1 MIGRLFDLLARRID
15 GPLMAALAL
24 TIALGVTVVYSASA
38 GATPVERLA
47 GEFRNLGV
55 ALLAMWILAQVHP
68 QLLMRLA
75 LPVYL
80 VGLSLLVGVALF
92 GEIRNGARRWLN
104 LGFTTIQPSEIMKIA
119 VPLALAW
126 YFHRREEGLRMRD
139 FAIAGLILALPFG
152 LVLRQPDLGTAMLIG
167 AAGFFVIFLAGLSWK
182 IIISAA
188 VAGAASLPFLW
199 SMLHDYQR
207 QRILTLLDPTTDP
220 LGAGYHIIQ
229 ATIAIGSG
237 GLLGKGWLNGTQAQL
252 DFVPERSTD
261 FILAVF
267 GEEFGLVGNIVL
279 VLLYLLIIGRGL
291 MIAANASTVF
301 ARLTAGAITLSFF
314 TYAFVNM
321 GMVSGIL
328 PVVGVPLPIISYGGT
343 ALLSILAGM
352 GILMSIATH
361 KQLVSS

>member
-1 MIGRLFDLLARRID
+1 MIGRAFEYLSRRID

-24 TIALGVTVVYSASA
+24 TIALGVTVVYSAS
-38 GATPVERLA
+38 GGSSVERLA
-47 GEFRNLGV
+47 GQFRNLGV
-55 ALLAMWILAQVHP
+55 ALLAMWILAHVHP

-75 LPVYL
+75 MPVYL
-80 VGLSLLVGVALF
+80 VGLALLVGVALF

-126 YFHRREEGLRMRD
+126 YFHRREEGLRVRD
-139 FAIAGLILALPFG
+139 FAVAGIILAVPLG
-152 LVLRQPDLGTAMLIG
+152 LVLRQPDLGTSLLIG

-182 IIISAA
+182 IIVSAG
-188 VAGAASLPFLW
+188 VAGVASLPFLW

-207 QRILTLLDPTTDP
+207 QRVLTLLDPTTDP

-261 FILAVF
+261 FILAVY
-267 GEEFGLVGNIVL
+267 GEEFGLIGNVVL
-279 VLLYLLIIGRGL
+279 VTLYLLIILRGL

-301 ARLTAGAITLSFF
+301 SRLAAGAIALSFF
-314 TYAFVNM
+314 VYAFVNM
-321 GMVSGIL
+321 GMVTGIL
-328 PVVGVPLPIISYGGT
+328 PVVGVPLPMISYGGT

-352 GILMSIATH
+352 GILMSISTH

>member
-1 MIGRLFDLLARRID
+1 MIGRAFDFLSRRID

-24 TIALGVTVVYSASA
+24 TIALGVTVVYSAS
-38 GATPVERLA
+38 GGSSVERLA
-47 GEFRNLGV
+47 GQFRNLGV
-55 ALLAMWILAQVHP
+55 ALVAMWILAHVHP

-126 YFHRREEGLRMRD
+126 YFHRREEGLGLRD
-139 FAIAGLILALPFG
+139 FAIAGLILAVPFG

-182 IIISAA
+182 IIISVG
-188 VAGAASLPFLW
+188 VAGLASLPFLW

-207 QRILTLLDPTTDP
+207 QRVLTLLDPTTDP

-237 GLLGKGWLNGTQAQL
+237 GVLGKGWLNGTQAQL

-261 FILAVF
+261 FILAVY
-267 GEEFGLVGNIVL
+267 GEEFGLIGNIIL
-279 VLLYLLIIGRGL
+279 ITLYLLIIGRGL

-301 ARLTAGAITLSFF
+301 SRLTAGAITLSFF
-314 TYAFVNM
+314 VYAFVNM
-321 GMVSGIL
+321 GMVTGIL
-328 PVVGVPLPIISYGGT
+328 PVVGVPLPMISYGGT

-352 GILMSIATH
+352 GILMSISTH
-361 KQLVSS
+361 KQLVAS

>member
-1 MIGRLFDLLARRID
+1 MIGRAFEYLSRRID

-24 TIALGVTVVYSASA
+24 TIALGVTVVYSAS
-38 GATPVERLA
+38 GGSSVERLA
-47 GEFRNLGV
+47 GQFRNLGV
-55 ALLAMWILAQVHP
+55 ALLAMWILAHVHP

-75 LPVYL
+75 MPVYL
-80 VGLSLLVGVALF
+80 VGLALLVGVAFF

-126 YFHRREEGLRMRD
+126 YFHRREETLRLRD
-139 FAIAGLILALPFG
+139 FAVAGLLLAVPFG
-152 LVLRQPDLGTAMLIG
+152 LVLRQPDLGTSLLIG

-182 IIISAA
+182 IIVSIA
-188 VAGAASLPFLW
+188 VAGLASLPFLW

-207 QRILTLLDPTTDP
+207 QRVLTLLDPTTDP

-261 FILAVF
+261 FILAVY
-267 GEEFGLVGNIVL
+267 GEEFGLIGNIVL
-279 VLLYLLIIGRGL
+279 VTLYLLIIARGL

-314 TYAFVNM
+314 VYAFVNM
-321 GMVSGIL
+321 GMVTGIL
-328 PVVGVPLPIISYGGT
+328 PVVGVPLPMISYGGT

-352 GILMSIATH
+352 GILMSISTH
-361 KQLVSS
+361 KQLVAS

>member
-1 MIGRLFDLLARRID
+1 MISRAFEILSRRID

-24 TIALGVTVVYSASA
+24 TVALGITVVYSAS
-38 GATPVERLA
+38 GGSSVERLA
-47 GEFRNLGV
+47 GQFRNLGV
-55 ALLAMWILAQVHP
+55 ALLAMWLLAHVHP
-68 QLLMRLA
+68 QFLMRLA

-80 VGLSLLVGVALF
+80 VGLSLLVGVAFF

-126 YFHRREEGLRMRD
+126 YFHRREEGLRLRD
-139 FAIAGLILALPFG
+139 FAIAGVILAVPFA

-182 IIISAA
+182 IIISAG
-188 VAGAASLPFLW
+188 VAGLASLPFVW

-207 QRILTLLDPTTDP
+207 QRVLTLLDPSTDP

-237 GLLGKGWLNGTQAQL
+237 GVLGKGWLNGTQAQL

-261 FILAVF
+261 FILAVY
-267 GEEFGLVGNIVL
+267 GEEFGLIGNIVL
-279 VLLYLLIIGRGL
+279 VTLYLLIIGRGL

-301 ARLTAGAITLSFF
+301 SRLAAGAITLSFF
-314 TYAFVNM
+314 VYAFVNM
-321 GMVSGIL
+321 GMVTGIL
-328 PVVGVPLPIISYGGT
+328 PVVGVPLPMVSYGGT

-352 GILMSIATH
+352 GILMSISTH
-361 KQLVSS
+361 KQLVAS

>member
-1 MIGRLFDLLARRID
+1 MIGRAFEFLSRRID

-24 TIALGVTVVYSASA
+24 TIALGVTVVYSAS
-38 GATPVERLA
+38 GGSSVERLA
-47 GEFRNLGV
+47 GQFRNLGV
-55 ALLAMWILAQVHP
+55 ALLAMWILAHVHP

-80 VGLSLLVGVALF
+80 VGLSLLMGVALF

-126 YFHRREEGLRMRD
+126 YFHRREEGLRLRD
-139 FAIAGLILALPFG
+139 FAVAGVILAVPFG

-182 IIISAA
+182 IIISVG
-188 VAGAASLPFLW
+188 VAGLASLPFLW

-207 QRILTLLDPTTDP
+207 QRVLTLLDPTTDP

-237 GLLGKGWLNGTQAQL
+237 GVLGKGWLNGTQAQL

-261 FILAVF
+261 FILAVY
-267 GEEFGLVGNIVL
+267 GEEFGLIGNIIL
-279 VLLYLLIIGRGL
+279 ITLYLLIIGRGL

-301 ARLTAGAITLSFF
+301 SRLTAGALTLSFF
-314 TYAFVNM
+314 VYAFVNM
-321 GMVSGIL
+321 GMVTGIL
-328 PVVGVPLPIISYGGT
+328 PVVGVPLPMISYGGT

-352 GILMSIATH
+352 GILMSISTH
-361 KQLVSS
+361 KQLVAS

>member
-1 MIGRLFDLLARRID
+1 MIGRIFDFITRRID

-24 TIALGVTVVYSASA
+24 TIALGITVVYSAS
-38 GATPVERLA
+38 GGGSWERLA
-47 GEFRNLGV
+47 GQFRNLGV
-55 ALLAMWILAQVHP
+55 ALAAMWILAHVHP

-75 LPVYL
+75 LPVY
-80 VGLSLLVGVALF
+80 VWGLALLIGVALF

-104 LGFTTIQPSEIMKIA
+104 LGFTTIQPSEIMKLA

-126 YFHRREEGLRMRD
+126 YFHRREEGLELRD
-139 FAIAGLILALPFG
+139 YAVAGLLLALPFG
-152 LVLRQPDLGTAMLIG
+152 LVLRQPDLGTAMLIF

-182 IIISAA
+182 IIISVA
-188 VAGAASLPFLW
+188 VAVAASLPFLW

-261 FILAVF
+261 FILAVY
-267 GEEFGLVGNIVL
+267 GEEFGLIGNLIL
-279 VLLYLLIIGRGL
+279 VALYLLIIGRGL

-328 PVVGVPLPIISYGGT
+328 PVVGVPLPMISYGGT

-352 GILMSIATH
+352 GILMSIATR

>member
-1 MIGRLFDLLARRID
+1 MIGRAFEYLSRRID

-24 TIALGVTVVYSASA
+24 TIALGVTVVYSAS
-38 GATPVERLA
+38 GGSSVERLA
-47 GEFRNLGV
+47 GQFRNLGV
-55 ALLAMWILAQVHP
+55 ALLAMWILAHVHP

-80 VGLSLLVGVALF
+80 VGLALLVGVAFF

-126 YFHRREEGLRMRD
+126 YFHRREEGLRLRD
-139 FAIAGLILALPFG
+139 FAVAGLILAVPFG
-152 LVLRQPDLGTAMLIG
+152 LVLRQPDLGTSLLIG

-182 IIISAA
+182 IIISIG
-188 VAGAASLPFLW
+188 VAGLASLPFLW

-207 QRILTLLDPTTDP
+207 QRVLTLLDPTADP

-261 FILAVF
+261 FILAVY
-267 GEEFGLVGNIVL
+267 GEEFGLIGNIVL
-279 VLLYLLIIGRGL
+279 VTLYLLIIARGL

-314 TYAFVNM
+314 VYAFVNM
-321 GMVSGIL
+321 GMVTGIL
-328 PVVGVPLPIISYGGT
+328 PVVGVPLPMISYGGT

-352 GILMSIATH
+352 GILMSISTH
-361 KQLVSS
+361 KQLVAS